1 MKFKAVWRKDNFYI
15 KSVKKRIVALKAEDA
30 DASIPIGCDKK
41 DAVKNFDCI
50 NNYRPICKVRTR
62 KNHSGKNKFAIL
74 LAFII
79 AALTF
84 VSPSVC
90 YALSDV
96 DFSDRADDVDFSAFE
111 EYIDSLDENQKHAL
125 GFDSVK
131 DLIKKL
137 LNGESETFFE
147 NFYSTLGISVA
158 EYFFG
163 FLPSFLAILLIAVL
177 TAILSQAVSGFK
189 QKSTQEVVRFV
200 SFGAIATILLV
211 IIGSVSS
218 MCVSLLLNVKK
229 ICSFLFPPL
238 LTILSALGG
247 HTTNA
252 TLQPFMAVLSGGI
265 ITLINSLILPIFLAT
280 AVLSIVGNLSK
291 EVRLDKLAKSFKS
304 FGSYVL
310 GGVFSLFI
318 TFITAQGIAT
328 SAFDSVTFNAS
339 KFMVSSYVP
348 VLGGYLSDGYDLAY
362 AGIVLL
368 KNSIGLV
375 GTLILIATVAFPVC
389 KMLVLSLCLKFTAAL
404 IEPLGEKRISDM
416 LMMMSKNVSL
426 LISAVIGV
434 AFMFLILIM
443 LTISSCNMGAL

>member
-1 MKFKAVWRKDNFYI
+1 MSFCKTFIKFCRVKDNIANSGKVCVREKESGGRI
-15 KSVKKRIVALKAEDA
+15 KAKRNANC
-30 DASIPIGCDKK
+30 S
-41 DAVKNFDCI
+41 
-50 NNYRPICKVRTR
+50 R
-62 KNHSGKNKFAIL
+62 KNTDCNRRLNLKNRIFITF
-74 LAFII
+74 AFII
-79 AALTF
+79 AIVTF
-84 VSPSVC
+84 LLPTAC
-90 YALSDV
+90 YAADSV
-96 DFSDRADDVDFSAFE
+96 DFSERAEEVDFSAFE
-111 EYIDSLDENQKHAL
+111 DYINSLDEKQRKAL

-131 DLIKKL
+131 ELVKKL
-137 LNGESETFFE
+137 LNGESEVFFE
-147 NFYSTLGISVA
+147 NFYETLGVALA

-163 FLPSFLAILLIAVL
+163 FLPSFLAILLIAVF
-177 TAILSQAVSGFK
+177 TSVLSQAVSGFK

-211 IIGSVSS
+211 IVGSISS
-218 MCVSLLLNVKK
+218 MCVTLLSNVKK
-229 ICSFLFPPL
+229 ICLFLFPPL
-238 LTILSALGG
+238 LTMLSALGG

-280 AVLSIVGNLSK
+280 TVLSIVGNLSK

-318 TFITAQGIAT
+318 SFITAQGIAT
-328 SAFDSVTFNAS
+328 SAFDGVVFNAS
-339 KFMVSSYVP
+339 KFMASSYLP

-389 KMLVLSLCLKFTAAL
+389 KMVVLSLCLKFTSAL

-434 AFMFLILIM
+434 SFMFLILIM
-443 LTISSCNMGAL
+443 LTVSSCNVGAL